1 MKALDHTAATLGGS
15 LCALLLLG
23 GNALAADRPFY
34 RLESAVTI
42 AAENPP
48 DWDYLAFDQERSRL
62 FVSRR
67 HDGVAVYDVQAGKVL
82 QTLEDTAGGNTTR
95 LVPELDRAYVVT
107 TDGTAIIFELST
119 LRPIGRV
126 KFGDNADNCFYD
138 PVSKE
143 LMVTMGDSRA
153 VVFIDAATARITG
166 TLAIDS
172 SKLEGAAADGQGN
185 FFLALR
191 DRNQV
196 IRIHVASRQITAEWP
211 TDGCE
216 LLSGLD
222 YDPRNRRI
230 FVAGR
235 GEKPVLAVLDADTG
249 KIIARPAI
257 GRGNDAVV
265 FDPETRLIYTANG
278 MDGTLVI
285 IQQVDA
291 DTYELAEAAT
301 TRPYAK
307 TMAMD
312 FKTKK
317 VYLTTAEGTVD
328 PARPWRTN
336 LAPLYPNK
344 FFPGT
349 FVILTYSAR

>member
-1 MKALDHTAATLGGS
+1 MRNLVRPFVAQGTCLLALI
-15 LCALLLLG
+15 
-23 GNALAADRPFY
+23 LAPADASAQSFY
-34 RLESAVTI
+34 RLESALTI
-42 AAENPP
+42 PAESSP
-48 DWDYLAFDQERSRL
+48 DWDYLTFDQEHSWL

-67 HDGVAVYDVQAGKVL
+67 HDGVTVYDAKSGKIL
-82 QTLEDTAGGNTTR
+82 KNLEDTAGGNTTR
-95 LVPELDRAYVVT
+95 LVPEFDRAYVVN
-107 TDGTAIIFELST
+107 TDGTATVFQLST
-119 LRPIGRV
+119 LQKLDRV

-138 PVSKE
+138 PVSKQ
-143 LMVTMGDSRA
+143 LMITMGDSQAA
-153 VVFIDAATARITG
+153 VFVDAATAKVTG

-172 SKLEGAAADGQGN
+172 AKLEGAAADGQGN

-191 DRNQV
+191 DRNKV
-196 IRIHVASRQITAEWP
+196 IRINVAGRKITAEWP

-222 YDPRNRRI
+222 YDPSTRRI

-235 GEKPVLAVLDADTG
+235 GEQPVLAVLDADTG
-249 KIIARPAI
+249 KVVARPAI
-257 GRGNDAVV
+257 GRGNDAVI
-265 FDPETRLIYTANG
+265 FDPETRRIYTANG

-285 IQQVDA
+285 IQQVGA
-291 DTYELAEAAT
+291 DTYKLAEAAT

-317 VYLTTAEGTVD
+317 IYLTTAEGTVD
-328 PARPWRTN
+328 PAKPWRTN
-336 LAPLYPNK
+336 LAPFYPNK

-349 FVILTYSAR
+349 FVILTYSRR

>member
-1 MKALDHTAATLGGS
+1 MKRPLP
-15 LCALLLLG
+15 LLLPQGIFLIVLLFTP
-23 GNALAADRPFY
+23 ASARPFY
-34 RLESAVTI
+34 QLESALKI
-42 AAENPP
+42 PADSPP
-48 DWDYLAFDQERSRL
+48 DWDYLTYDQERSWL

-67 HDGVAVYDVQAGKVL
+67 HDGVTVYDAKAAKVL
-82 QTLEDTAGGNTTR
+82 LTLEDTAGGNTTR
-95 LVPELDRAYVVT
+95 LVPEFDRAYVVN
-107 TDGTAIIFELST
+107 TDGTATVFQLST
-119 LRPIGRV
+119 LRKLDRV
-126 KFGDNADNCFYD
+126 RFGDNADNCFYD

-143 LMVTMGDSRA
+143 LMITMGDSRA
-153 VVFIDAATARITG
+153 VVFVDAATAKVTG

-185 FFLALR
+185 IFLALR

-196 IRIHVASRQITAEWP
+196 IRIHVASREITARWP
-211 TDGCE
+211 TEGCE

-222 YDPRNRRI
+222 FDPRTRRI

-235 GEKPVLAVLDADTG
+235 GENPVLAVLDADTG
-249 KIIARPAI
+249 KVIARPAI
-257 GRGNDAVV
+257 GRGNDAVI

-291 DTYELAEAAT
+291 DTYQLAEAAT

-307 TMAMD
+307 TMALD

-328 PARPWRTN
+328 PERPWRTN
-336 LAPLYPNK
+336 LAPFYPNK

-349 FVILTYSAR
+349 FMILTYSSR